1 MKSVFNIAR
10 AELQTLFYSPVAWL
24 IIIIFTFQTSMGF
37 STAMESWVKYFLQGY
52 KAAGLSLDVFANQ
65 QYGLYINVLSYLYL
79 YIPLLTMGL
88 MSREFA
94 SGSIKLLYSSP
105 INNTQII
112 LGKFLSMMV
121 YGLLLIFIL
130 LIYIL
135 IAGYFVEAFEWKTVL
150 MGLLGIYML
159 ICAYAAI
166 GLFMSS
172 LTAYQVVA
180 AMGTLTVLAILNYVS
195 SLWQDIAFVRDLTY
209 WLSISGR
216 AGSFIFGLFV
226 SEDFLYFLIVM
237 ILFLLLTI
245 IRLQAARQK
254 TRWTASWGK
263 YMGVVAIALLLGYIT
278 SRPTFM
284 TFYDAT
290 STKMNTLTPGSQE
303 VIKKLKGDLTITT
316 YTNMLDDKN
325 LWIALPRSVNADL
338 YRFRQYVRFKP
349 DTRIKYVYYYD
360 TVHNPGLEKRYP
372 NMTAKQRMEK
382 IAETQEMSTRPV
394 KSPEAIR
401 KEIDLSSE
409 GNTFVRSIQRENGK
423 QTFLRIFDDQMV
435 LPGETEI
442 TAALKRLTL
451 EALPKVGFLRGHG
464 ERDNHRQGDRNYNRF
479 AQDKPFRYSLI
490 NQGFDIT
497 DVTLDKEVPADVNIM
512 VIADMKS
519 ALTDAEKINM
529 DKYIARGGNLL
540 IAGDAKRQQA
550 MDALIAPF
558 GVRFVPGTLVKSS
571 DNSVPDFIV
580 SKPTKEAGK
589 LIYVYDELRKR
600 SRVVTMPSAVGLE
613 YTTDKGFDVTPLFVS
628 DSASWNEMETTNFID
643 DTVKLN
649 PAIGEVQKSYATG
662 LALSRKTGNKT
673 QKIIILGD
681 ADCIS
686 NGEISISRQNV
697 WASNYSLITGAFYWM
712 SDNEVPIDVRRPD
725 FKDDKTSLDKQGM
738 FALKTTLV
746 WVFPGLLLL
755 GALVLWIRRRGR

>member
-10 AELQTLFYSPVAWL
+10 AELQTLFFSPVAWL
-24 IIIIFTFQTSMGF
+24 IIIIFTVQTSMGF
-37 STAMESWVKYFLQGY
+37 TTAMESWVKYFLQGY
-52 KAAGLSLDVFANQ
+52 KASGLSLDVFANP
-65 QYGLYINVLSYLYL
+65 QYGLYVNVLSYLYL

-105 INNTQII
+105 VTNTQII
-112 LGKFLSMMV
+112 LGKFLSMLV
-121 YGLLLIFIL
+121 YGLLLVMIL
-130 LIYIL
+130 LVYVFT
-135 IAGYFVEAFEWKTVL
+135 AGYFVEAFEWKAIL
-150 MGLLGIYML
+150 MGLLGVYML

-180 AMGTLTVLAILNYVS
+180 AMGTLTVLAILNYMS
-195 SLWQDIAFVRDLTY
+195 TLWQDVAFVRDLTY
-209 WLSISGR
+209 WLSIAGR
-216 AGSFIFGLFV
+216 ASSFLAGLFV

-237 ILFLLLTI
+237 VLFLMLAI

-254 TRWTASWGK
+254 TRWTASWAK
-263 YMGVVAIALLLGYIT
+263 YMGVVTIALLSGYIT

-303 VIKKLKGDLTITT
+303 VIKKLKGGLTITS

-325 LWIALPRSVNADL
+325 LWIALPRYVNADL
-338 YRFRQYVRFKP
+338 TRFRQYVRFKP
-349 DTRIKYVYYYD
+349 DTKIKFVYYYD
-360 TVHNPGLEKRYP
+360 SVDNPGLAKRYP
-372 NMTAKQRMEK
+372 NMTGKQRMEK
-382 IAETQEMSTRPV
+382 IAEYQEMSSKLV
-394 KSPEAIR
+394 ISPEAIR

-409 GNTFVRSIQRENGK
+409 GNTFVRSIVRENGK
-423 QTFLRIFDDQMV
+423 QTFLRIFDDQAI

-442 TAALKRLTL
+442 TAALKRLTM

-490 NQGFDIT
+490 NQGFDVT
-497 DVTLDKEVPADVNIM
+497 DVALDKEVPADVNVM
-512 VIADMKS
+512 VIADMKNP
-519 ALTDAEKINM
+519 LTDTEKINL
-529 DKYIARGGNLL
+529 DKYITRGGNLL
-540 IAGDAKRQQA
+540 IAGEAKRQQA
-550 MDALIAPF
+550 MDALIAPL
-558 GVRFVPGTLVKSS
+558 GVHFAPGTLVSS
-571 DNSVPDFIV
+571 KDGFLPDFII
-580 SKPTKEAGK
+580 SKPTKAAGK
-589 LIYVYDELRKR
+589 LIYLYDDMRKR
-600 SRVVTMPSAVGLE
+600 SRVVTMPSTVGLE
-613 YTTDKGFDVTPLFVS
+613 YTTDKGFAVTPLFVS
-628 DSASWNEMETTNFID
+628 DSASWNETETSNFID

-649 PAIGEVQKSYATG
+649 PAAGEVQKSYATG
-662 LALSRKTGNKT
+662 LALSRKAGNKV

-697 WASNYSLITGAFYWM
+697 GAANYSLIMGAFYWM
-712 SDNEVPIDVRRPD
+712 SDNEVPIDVRRPE

-738 FALKTTLV
+738 FNLKTTLV
-746 WVFPGLLLL
+746 WVFPGILLLS
-755 GALVLWIRRRGR
+755 ALVLWIRRRGR

>member
-24 IIIIFTFQTSMGF
+24 IIIIFTVQTSMGF
-37 STAMESWVKYFLQGY
+37 TASMESWVKYFLQGY

-65 QYGLYINVLSYLYL
+65 QGGLYINVLSYLYL

-105 INNTQII
+105 VTNTQII
-112 LGKFLSMMV
+112 LGKFLSMMI
-121 YGLLLIFIL
+121 YGLILVVIL
-130 LIYIL
+130 LVYVL
-135 IAGYFVEAFEWKTVL
+135 TAGYFVEAFEWKAVL

-180 AMGTLTVLAILNYVS
+180 AMGTLTVLAVLNYMS
-195 SLWQDIAFVRDLTY
+195 TLWQDIAFVRDLTY
-209 WLSISGR
+209 WLAISGR
-216 AGSFIFGLFV
+216 AGSFLVGLFV
-226 SEDFLYFLIVM
+226 SEDFLYFVIVM
-237 ILFLLLTI
+237 ILFLLLAI
-245 IRLQAARQK
+245 IRLQAVRQK
-254 TRWTASWGK
+254 SRWTASWGK
-263 YMGVVAIALLLGYIT
+263 YMGVVAIALLLGYLT
-278 SRPTFM
+278 SRPVFM

-290 STKMNTLTPGSQE
+290 STKMNTLTPASQE
-303 VIKKLKGDLTITT
+303 VIKKLKGDLTITA

-325 LWIALPRSVNADL
+325 LWIALPRYVNADL

-349 DTRIKYVYYYD
+349 DTRIRHIYYYD
-360 TVHNPGLEKRYP
+360 TVYNPGLEKRYP

-382 IAETQEMSTRPV
+382 IAEYQEMSTRPV

-423 QTFLRIFDDQMV
+423 QTFLRIFDDQMI

-451 EALPKVGFLRGHG
+451 EALPKVGFLQGHG
-464 ERDNHRQGDRNYNRF
+464 ERDNRRQGDRNYNRF

-490 NQGFDIT
+490 NQGFDVTDIT
-497 DVTLDKEVPADVNIM
+497 LNMEVPADVNIM
-512 VIADMKS
+512 VIADMKN
-519 ALTDAEKINM
+519 ALTDIEKTNL
-529 DKYIARGGNLL
+529 DQYIARGGNLL
-540 IAGDAKRQQA
+540 IAGEARRQQA

-558 GVRFVPGTLVKSS
+558 GVRFTPGTLVKTS
-571 DNSVPDFIV
+571 DAFVPDFTI

-600 SRVVTMPSAVGLE
+600 NRVVTMPSAVGLE
-613 YTTDKGFDVTPLFVS
+613 YNTDKGFEVTPLFVT
-628 DSASWNEMETTNFID
+628 DSASWNETETTNFID

-649 PAIGEVQKSYATG
+649 PAIGEIQKQYTTG
-662 LALSRKTGNKT
+662 LALTRKVGNKE
-673 QKIIILGD
+673 QKIMVLGD

-697 WASNYSLITGAFYWM
+697 WAANYSLITGAFYWM

-738 FALKTTLV
+738 FTLKTAMV
-746 WVFPGLLLL
+746 WAFPGILFL